1 MQHLTLP
8 QSQVWFD
15 EQLLTE
21 DPRLCFEPDF
31 WQQQNAVIG
40 SAQGRGTTW
49 FVRGEKADMALRH
62 YRRGGLF
69 GKLVADAY
77 WFTGWQH
84 TRSYQEFMLLQKLAQ
99 GGVNVPRPVA
109 ARAIKSG
116 LTYQADILVEKV
128 ADAQDLVASGRRR
141 LDSML
146 AFGVTTVEGKSG
158 SAAVRVRQAVATVE
172 ISGGR
177 DSLDALGDTTRF
189 LATAKDSRG
198 NTIAGEDA
206 SWSSSA
212 PCRRRD
218 RSAIRSGDPRSI
230 ESLRGDRPCAMSR
243 WAWRWGRWSSPSC
256 AGAPAAWRSR
266 KR

>member
-21 DPRLCFEPDF
+21 DPRLCFDANF

-49 FVRGEKADMALRH
+49 FVGGDKIDMALRH

-77 WFTGWQH
+77 WFTGWQQ

-109 ARAIKSG
+109 ARAIKNG

-128 ADAQDLVASGRRR
+128 ADAQDLVGLLIKRTLPESVWQQIGHMVAKMHQLQVNHTDLNAHNILLDEQGQVWLIDFDKCAEQGGFCWKQGNLDRLLRSFNKEIGKRNIQFSDNNWQALMSGYQ
-141 LDSML
+141 
-146 AFGVTTVEGKSG
+146 GW
-158 SAAVRVRQAVATVE
+158 Q
-172 ISGGR
+172 
-177 DSLDALGDTTRF
+177 
-189 LATAKDSRG
+189 
-198 NTIAGEDA
+198 
-206 SWSSSA
+206 
-212 PCRRRD
+212 
-218 RSAIRSGDPRSI
+218 
-230 ESLRGDRPCAMSR
+230 
-243 WAWRWGRWSSPSC
+243 
-256 AGAPAAWRSR
+256 
-266 KR
+266 

>member
-128 ADAQDLVASGRRR
+128 ADAQDLVGLLIKQALPESVWQQIGQIVAKMHQLQVNHTDLNAHNILLDNQGQVWLIDFDKCYQQKGNDWQLGNLDR
-141 LDSML
+141 LLRS
-146 AFGVTTVEGKSG
+146 FNKEVGK
-158 SAAVRVRQAVATVE
+158 RQIQFNEANWQT
-172 ISGGR
+172 
-177 DSLDALGDTTRF
+177 LM
-189 LATAKDSRG
+189 
-198 NTIAGEDA
+198 AGYQ
-206 SWSSSA
+206 
-212 PCRRRD
+212 
-218 RSAIRSGDPRSI
+218 G
-230 ESLRGDRPCAMSR
+230 
-243 WAWRWGRWSSPSC
+243 
-256 AGAPAAWRSR
+256 
-266 KR
+266 